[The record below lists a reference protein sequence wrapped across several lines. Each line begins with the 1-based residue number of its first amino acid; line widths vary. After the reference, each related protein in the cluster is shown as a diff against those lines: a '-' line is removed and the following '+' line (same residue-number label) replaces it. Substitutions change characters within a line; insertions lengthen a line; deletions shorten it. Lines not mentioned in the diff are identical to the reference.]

1 MLLDFRL
8 GMAVGGSGVRLSPRL
23 GSRRL
28 GCEKWSEE
36 VSWGGQVGSENPIKL
51 CCKEW
56 KVEWRAVQSCH
67 QPVWY
72 ILEFRERWVS
82 VCMQPGAGVC
92 SQTNT
97 PQAGFQPLLVP
108 WTGCLCLGYRLH
120 NPGVNR
126 KSLERSSG
134 GWLGKHY
141 KVMSNIFLVLKNIRK
156 RNKS

>member
-1 MLLDFRL
+1 MLLEFRL

-36 VSWGGQVGSENPIKL
+36 VSWGGQVGSENQIKL

-56 KVEWRAVQSCH
+56 KVKWRAVQSCH

-82 VCMQPGAGVC
+82 VCVQPGAGVC

>member
-1 MLLDFRL
+1 MLLEFRL
-8 GMAVGGSGVRLSPRL
+8 GMAVGGSGVRWSPRL
-23 GSRRL
+23 GSRQR

-36 VSWGGQVGSENPIKL
+36 VSWGGQAGSENQIKL

-56 KVEWRAVQSCH
+56 KVKCRAVQSCR
-67 QPVWY
+67 QPVRY
-72 ILEFRERWVS
+72 ILELRERWVS

-120 NPGVNR
+120 N
-126 KSLERSSG
+126 SG
-134 GWLGKHY
+134 KLPWSQQEESGKILWG
-141 KVMSNIFLVLKNIRK
+141 MAGETL
-156 RNKS
+156 